1 MITDTSGLFIVIPP
15 FYSLTLRRF
24 PGILQ
29 RIYLSVIYSLRYFF
43 LEKDFNCH
51 KDQLDIQQEGIILN
65 IKQIQL

>member
-24 PGILQ
+24 SRNPSTHLPVCHLLPQIL
-29 RIYLSVIYSLRYFF
+29 LSG
-43 LEKDFNCH
+43 KDFNCH
-51 KDQLDIQQEGIILN
+51 KDQLDIQQKGIILN